1 MVESSQ
7 SSTATMR
14 GSVSCTMQLSRR
26 KSPWTMAA
34 PESAGQAA
42 GSQAI
47 SWSIAATVSVCE
59 ARYCSLQ
66 RLTWRAM

>member
-7 SSTATMR
+7 SSTAMTR
-14 GSVSCTMQLSRR
+14 GSVGWMMQLSSR

-34 PESAGQAA
+34 PESAGQAP
-42 GSQAI
+42 GSQAMSRSI
-47 SWSIAATVSVCE
+47 SGIVSVSD

-66 RLTWRAM
+66 RLIWRAT